1 MRCAHDLPTPFQ
13 PPFQRLPTPFQ
24 LMRRDQW
31 PFSGAMVT
39 FDVEVGWSTFGAA
52 PMQSGQV
59 AKPARR

>member
-39 FDVEVGWSTFGAA
+39 FDVEVG
-52 PMQSGQV
+52 
-59 AKPARR
+59 